1 MTAFPAMPCSS
12 AAAPAL
18 GSPTGPSR
26 RKLLASAL
34 AFASAGLGPTARAHN
49 APGAVDPPRPAPR
62 TAITRHDGRK
72 ADLASLL
79 RGRVTAMQLMFT
91 GCSNTCPIQGALF
104 AAAEQQLAGGATGP
118 GAGQLLSLSV
128 DPLGDDAA
136 ALKAWRAKF
145 GAGSLW
151 SAAVPA
157 MQDLDPLLDFLQGR
171 QAGADRHTAQVYFFN
186 RRAELVLRTVD
197 FPQPAEVVRLL
208 QALMGVA

>member
-1 MTAFPAMPCSS
+1 MTAFPAMTCSS

-34 AFASAGLGPTARAHN
+34 AFASAGLGPTAWAHN
-49 APGAVDPPRPAPR
+49 APGAVDPPRPIPR
-62 TAITRHDGRK
+62 AAITRHDDRK

-104 AAAEQQLAGGATGP
+104 AAAEQQLAGGATAP
-118 GAGQLLSLSV
+118 AAGQLLSLSI

-171 QAGADRHTAQVYFFN
+171 KAGPDRHTAQVYFFN

-197 FPQPAEVVRLL
+197 FPPSREVVRLL
-208 QALMGVA
+208 RTMAELA